1 MKKIVILII
10 FILSNFN
17 LAIASNTNIKFDV
30 DISMN
35 CKFERVIINNSEYN
49 YETLLPDQVK
59 RKDLKNLR
67 FISKKPGSLK
77 VKNLSKFINKTDLD
91 LKIVNKDIILIR
103 ALDKNK
109 RYSESAVFTKKTG
122 EFIHEIT
129 RNIDADD
136 KEKEKDI
143 SFYSCEV
150 IDNNI

>member
-1 MKKIVILII
+1 MKKILILLII
-10 FILSNFN
+10 ILSNSN
-17 LAIASNTNIKFDV
+17 LAIANNSNIKFDV

-49 YETLLPDQVK
+49 YETLLPDQIK

-67 FISKKPGSLK
+67 FISKKPDTLK

-91 LKIVNKDIILIR
+91 LKIINKDIILIR

-109 RYSESAVFTKKTG
+109 KYSESAVFTKKTG

-129 RNIDADD
+129 KNIDADD

-143 SFYSCEV
+143 SFYSCE
-150 IDNNI
+150 IKNENI

>member
-1 MKKIVILII
+1 MKKIIILLTI
-10 FILSNFN
+10 ILSNLN
-17 LAIASNTNIKFDV
+17 IAVANNTNIKFDV

-67 FISKKPGSLK
+67 FISKKPSSLK

-109 RYSESAVFTKKTG
+109 KYSESAVFTKKTG
-122 EFIHEIT
+122 EFIHEVT

-143 SFYSCEV
+143 SFYSCE
-150 IDNNI
+150 IKNENI